1 MNKDK
6 RLITKQNKKQW
17 NRLFDYEIVYHFN
30 SDVISQSKYFKSESP
45 EQAFTCFRT
54 SMKNRL
60 HNLFVDE
67 FAKYNPYSQQKE
79 LLDIPK
85 NIL

>member
-1 MNKDK
+1 VRK
-6 RLITKQNKKQW
+6 TKKNNVTENRKQW
-17 NRLFDYEIVYHFN
+17 NRLFDYEIVYHLD
-30 SDVISQSKYFKSESP
+30 SDIIPQSKYFKSESP
-45 EQAFTCFRT
+45 EQAFNCFQN

-60 HNLFVDE
+60 NSLFVDE
-67 FAKYNPYSQQKE
+67 FAKHNPYSNQKE

>member
-1 MNKDK
+1 MRKLRKTNASEN
-6 RLITKQNKKQW
+6 RKQW

-30 SDVISQSKYFKSESP
+30 NDAIPQSKYFTSESP
-45 EQAFTCFRT
+45 EDALGCFRN
-54 SMKNRL
+54 SMKNRQKS
-60 HNLFVDE
+60 LFIDE
-67 FAKYNPYSQQKE
+67 FTKFNPYTNQKE